1 MGPHAISTRETDTAE
16 GRPLVEVCFA
26 VGILLVLAAVLASV
40 TCLGIRLRR
49 SQGQVRQQVRI
60 VAVGAA
66 SVGLGL
72 FVLLGNEAIHG
83 GSQQSWSSLLL
94 YASYAFLIACIAV
107 AVLRY
112 RLYDV
117 ELFISRG
124 FVVAVAAAFAA
135 AGYIGLVVG
144 LGRAAGER
152 SGGFWASLV
161 AMTAVALAFQPL
173 RRAVVRLADRL
184 AYGPRAAPYDALAS
198 FSRRIG
204 RSPAPGA
211 VLPAIAAAAGQAVAA
226 ERAVVRLTVDAGED
240 LVEVW
245 PPGAAVPDET
255 TGQVVPVAD
264 EHGALGSIAL
274 DVPAGR
280 DVRPFEQRMLEDIA
294 DQAAVAFRNVRLQVE
309 LAAQVE
315 RLDERARALD
325 ASRRRLIDAADTERR
340 RLESALAREVLPA
353 MDSLRTDLA
362 DGPARVD
369 EATAASYVERATAAL
384 EALRELTRGIYP
396 TLLTRSGPVAA
407 LTSYAD
413 RNGRSTALS
422 LDPGV
427 AASRYAERVE
437 AAVYFCCVEMLGASG
452 DPGDVAVDLVD
463 DDDRGDVPRPSTRR
477 PRPARDGR
485 SRGGGRGVDTPRPP
499 TGSRSGC
506 RPLQIG
512 PRLLPHLLQAL
523 GAEGRLRHVRRGTA
537 SAAVELVLVVRRQQ
551 DDHGARREVRRRLDP
566 THAGEV
572 DVQEHEVRVQLA
584 GDDERLLAA
593 GGGSDDDE
601 TGGLLHDRC
610 HGAPVGVLVVH
621 HEHTYVDHATISPS
635 PSRRPRGLTAHS
647 AACWPRAPAP
657 LCRAGAGSCW
667 PLAPGA
673 SLTSRRG
680 SPRRAVRTR
689 PRCPPGSGRR
699 RVARPTRP
707 RRRPRRAPVLA
718 RKTST
723 SAPRTP
729 GAIVEAFP
737 HTVTTASCCISSHT
751 SSPAATSACW
761 T

>member
-1 MGPHAISTRETDTAE
+1 M
-16 GRPLVEVCFA
+16 
-26 VGILLVLAAVLASV
+26 
-40 TCLGIRLRR
+40 
-49 SQGQVRQQVRI
+49 
-60 VAVGAA
+60 
-66 SVGLGL
+66 
-72 FVLLGNEAIHG
+72 
-83 GSQQSWSSLLL
+83 
-94 YASYAFLIACIAV
+94 

-124 FVVAVAAAFAA
+124 FVVAVAAVFAA

-161 AMTAVALAFQPL
+161 AMTVVALAFQPL

-309 LAAQVE
+309 LAAQVK

-463 DDDRGDVPRPSTRR
+463 DEIVVT
-477 PRPARDGR
+477 
-485 SRGGGRGVDTPRPP
+485 SRGPRRDDLDLLAMADRVEAAGGHTPKPP

-506 RPLQIG
+506 RPLLIEL
-512 PRLLPHLLQAL
+512 RLLPHLLQAL
-523 GAEGRLRHVRRGTA
+523 GAEDRLRHVRRGTA

-551 DDHGARREVRRRLDP
+551 DDHRAGREVCRRLDA

-572 DVQEHEVRVQLA
+572 DVQEHEVRLQLA
-584 GDDERLLAA
+584 RDDERLLAA

-601 TGGLLHDRC
+601 AGGLLHDRR

-621 HEHTYVDHATISPS
+621 HEHTYVDHTTSLAV
-635 PSRRPRGLTAHS
+635 AV
-647 AACWPRAPAP
+647 PAP
-657 LCRAGAGSCW
+657 QGADRTFGVGL
-667 PLAPGA
+667 PA
-673 SLTSRRG
+673 S
-680 SPRRAVRTR
+680 VRTR

-699 RVARPTRP
+699 RVARPTTPLR
-707 RRRPRRAPVLA
+707 RLGCLRSCGGRRPRVR
-718 RKTST
+718 
-723 SAPRTP
+723 SAPLAPSSRRSRTR
-729 GAIVEAFP
+729 
-737 HTVTTASCCISSHT
+737 
-751 SSPAATSACW
+751 
-761 T
+761 

>member
-1 MGPHAISTRETDTAE
+1 M
-16 GRPLVEVCFA
+16 CFA
-26 VGILLVLAAVLASV
+26 AGILLVLAAVLASV

-124 FVVAVAAAFAA
+124 FVVAVAAGFAA

-161 AMTAVALAFQPL
+161 AMTVVALAFQPL

-309 LAAQVE
+309 LAAQVK

-369 EATAASYVERATAAL
+369 EATAASYVERATSAL

-413 RNGRSTALS
+413 RNGRSDGAVI
-422 LDPGV
+422 DPGV

-437 AAVYFCCVEMLGASG
+437 AAGYFCCVEMLGASG
-452 DPGDVAVDLVD
+452 DPGRRRRRPGRRR
-463 DDDRGDVPRPSTRR
+463 DRGDVPRPSTRR

-485 SRGGGRGVDTPRPP
+485 SRGGGRGVTHRGRRPA
-499 TGSRSGC
+499 
-506 RPLQIG
+506 
-512 PRLLPHLLQAL
+512 H
-523 GAEGRLRHVRRGTA
+523 
-537 SAAVELVLVVRRQQ
+537 
-551 DDHGARREVRRRLDP
+551 DP
-566 THAGEV
+566 
-572 DVQEHEVRVQLA
+572 
-584 GDDERLLAA
+584 AA
-593 GGGSDDDE
+593 GRS
-601 TGGLLHDRC
+601 
-610 HGAPVGVLVVH
+610 
-621 HEHTYVDHATISPS
+621 
-635 PSRRPRGLTAHS
+635 
-647 AACWPRAPAP
+647 
-657 LCRAGAGSCW
+657 
-667 PLAPGA
+667 
-673 SLTSRRG
+673 
-680 SPRRAVRTR
+680 
-689 PRCPPGSGRR
+689 
-699 RVARPTRP
+699 
-707 RRRPRRAPVLA
+707 
-718 RKTST
+718 
-723 SAPRTP
+723 
-729 GAIVEAFP
+729 
-737 HTVTTASCCISSHT
+737 
-751 SSPAATSACW
+751 
-761 T
+761 